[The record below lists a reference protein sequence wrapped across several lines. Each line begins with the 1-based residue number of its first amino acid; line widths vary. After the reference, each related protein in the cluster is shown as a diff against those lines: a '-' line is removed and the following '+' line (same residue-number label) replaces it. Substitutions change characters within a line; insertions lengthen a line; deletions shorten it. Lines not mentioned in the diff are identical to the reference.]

1 MYQSTENSYKIY
13 PINSTSKEIL
23 HDSDLYCTSYED
35 RLYFM
40 KNLSLEFKKE
50 VNIKITKE
58 FLRNQTFYTKRGQD
72 KQKEL
77 LEEVI

>member
-1 MYQSTENSYKIY
+1 
-13 PINSTSKEIL
+13 
-23 HDSDLYCTSYED
+23 
-35 RLYFM
+35 M

-50 VNIKITKE
+50 VNIKTTKE

-77 LEEVI
+77 LEEVV